1 MHLIS
6 ARNLKIATSHYP
18 DLAENIQI
26 ICKNIQDSTW
36 KHLLDLQQVYPSAE
50 AVSNFTV
57 INVKG
62 NKYRLIL
69 SIDYEKQVVY
79 FKYFLTNAEYNKDEW
94 KNDYY
99 Y

>member
-6 ARNLKIATSHYP
+6 ARNFKVATSPYP
-18 DLAENIQI
+18 DLADNIQI
-26 ICKNIQDSTW
+26 ICKNIQDATW
-36 KHLLDLQQVYPSAE
+36 RHLLDLQQVYPSAE

-79 FKYFLTNAEYNKDEW
+79 FKYFLTHTEYDKEEW
-94 KNDYY
+94 KNDCYY
-99 Y
+99 